1 MTIELTSTS
10 YTTGCNMM
18 ASCPIEVD
26 VSVLFLLLLASVSS
40 YRSTDI
46 IKVSQDQMTKGHSL
60 KNLTNVGR
68 IECGQKC
75 LEDDDCTAF
84 SVGTSQRCQL
94 LGGNSQAF
102 NVETI
107 GPGTEFF
114 YLVSYL
120 ITHLNSSPPP

>member
-1 MTIELTSTS
+1 MAIELSCTS
-10 YTTGCNMM
+10 YTERCNMV
-18 ASCPIEVD
+18 ASGPIEVV
-26 VSVLFLLLLASVSS
+26 VSVVLLILPLPAPVKSF
-40 YRSTDI
+40 RSTDF
-46 IKVSQDQMTKGHSL
+46 IKVSQDQVTRGHSL

-94 LGGNSQAF
+94 LGGSSQAF
-102 NVETI
+102 NVEEM
-107 GPGTEFF
+107 PGTEFF

-120 ITHLNSSPPP
+120 LTIK